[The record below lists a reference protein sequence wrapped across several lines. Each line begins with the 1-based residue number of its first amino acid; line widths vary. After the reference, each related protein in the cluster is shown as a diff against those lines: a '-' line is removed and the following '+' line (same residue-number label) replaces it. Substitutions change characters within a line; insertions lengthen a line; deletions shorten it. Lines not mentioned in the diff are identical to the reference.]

1 MPFEQQVFDY
11 FLKWFIPF
19 LCAGLFSA
27 IFIPLRNKL
36 KKGQEVTDQT
46 EWDNHAQA
54 IQQQIDNLK
63 NETQLLSKRI
73 DFLQNNKSLFTND
86 DFAVL
91 KIGQSKKEDVMK
103 IDENTKGIRVAMLQ
117 QQLRGLIIDG
127 KSYLRRGKI
136 TIDQLTDYNERYST
150 YKALGGNGHADIWVS
165 KIRELN
171 IVQSLDEDE
180 IENVITNLRKYSKA
194 LEGVR

>member
-1 MPFEQQVFDY
+1 MPFEQQIFDY

-73 DFLQNNKSLFTND
+73 DFLQK
-86 DFAVL
+86 
-91 KIGQSKKEDVMK
+91 DVIEK

-180 IENVITNLRKYSKA
+180 SLKCPNE
-194 LEGVR
+194 

>member
-73 DFLQNNKSLFTND
+73 DFLQK
-86 DFAVL
+86 
-91 KIGQSKKEDVMK
+91 DVIEK

-180 IENVITNLRKYSKA
+180 S
-194 LEGVR
+194 LEGPNQYKKWGVRKRTPLFFICTFRRILFVMFE